1 MFLTATLFL
10 TKASSS
16 VGGNRGAYTSRR
28 SFELEAGEAVTDA
41 APLTGI
47 KVVDMTEALAGP
59 YCAMLLGDLGADVIK
74 IERPGDG
81 DQARGWGPPF
91 LEGESAYFLAVNR
104 NKRSIELDIKRP
116 GDLELLH
123 TLIARADVFL
133 TNNPRL
139 QSLARSKLDPET
151 LRARHPKLVY
161 GAISGY
167 GHTGP
172 KANRGGY
179 DIIAQGE
186 AGLMALTGPVDGG
199 PSRFPTPMA
208 DISGGIYTL
217 LGVLAALYARDN
229 RARGTGT
236 GELVDVA
243 LVDAQL
249 SWLANLG
256 ASYFATGKRP
266 ARLGNAHPNV
276 TPYQPVRAQDKSM
289 IIAVGNERLWGRF
302 CNVLGIEATI
312 MLDPRFA
319 TNAQRN
325 AHREELIELLEDV
338 LARRPAASWVEEL
351 VAAGVPAGPIN
362 FPDET
367 LTDEQVVARRM
378 IVELEHP
385 LIGVVKSIAV
395 PIRFAS
401 NGPTY
406 RRYPPRLGEH
416 NDEIR
421 AQATGW

>member
-1 MFLTATLFL
+1 
-10 TKASSS
+10 
-16 VGGNRGAYTSRR
+16 
-28 SFELEAGEAVTDA
+28 VTDV

-59 YCAMLLGDLGADVIK
+59 YCGMLLGDLGAVVVK
-74 IERPGDG
+74 VERPGDG

-104 NKRSIELDIKRP
+104 NKRSIELDIKQP
-116 GDLELLH
+116 GDLALLQQ
-123 TLIARADVFL
+123 LVGRADVFL

-139 QSLARSKLDPET
+139 ESLARSGLDPDT
-151 LRARHPKLVY
+151 LRGRRPQLVY

-172 KANRGGY
+172 KANRSGY

-186 AGLMALTGPVDGG
+186 AGLMALTGPQDGG
-199 PSRFPTPMA
+199 PSRFPSPMA
-208 DISGGIYTL
+208 DISGGIYTC

-229 RARGTGT
+229 RANGSGRGQ
-236 GELVDVA
+236 LVDVA

-249 SWLANLG
+249 SWLANIG
-256 ASYFATGKRP
+256 ASFFATGKRP
-266 ARLGNAHPNV
+266 PRLGNAHPSV
-276 TPYQPVRAQDKSM
+276 TPYQPVHAQDKTM
-289 IIAVGNERLWGRF
+289 IIAVGNERLWAKF
-302 CNVLGIEATI
+302 CKILGAEETLLA
-312 MLDPRFA
+312 DPRFA
-319 TNAQRN
+319 TNADRN
-325 AHREELIELLEDV
+325 VHRRELIELVEQILR
-338 LARRPAASWVEEL
+338 RRPAVEWVEAL

-367 LTDEQVVARRM
+367 LTDDHVIARRM
-378 IVELEHP
+378 IVELDHP

-395 PIRFAS
+395 PIRFAE

-416 NDEIR
+416 NEEIR
-421 AQATGW
+421 KLAASW

>member
-1 MFLTATLFL
+1 M
-10 TKASSS
+10 
-16 VGGNRGAYTSRR
+16 
-28 SFELEAGEAVTDA
+28 TDV

-59 YCAMLLGDLGADVIK
+59 YCAMLLGDLGADVVK
-74 IERPGDG
+74 VERPGDG

-91 LEGESAYFLAVNR
+91 LDGESAYFLGVNR
-104 NKRSIELDIKRP
+104 NKRSIELDIKQP
-116 GDLELLH
+116 PDLALLQK
-123 TLIARADVFL
+123 LIGRADVFL

-139 QSLARSKLDPET
+139 ESLARSGIDPET
-151 LRARHPKLVY
+151 LRSRHPQLVY

-172 KANRGGY
+172 KANRSGY

-186 AGLMALTGPVDGG
+186 AGLMALTGSPEGG
-199 PSRFPTPMA
+199 PSRFPSPMA
-208 DISGGIYTL
+208 DISGGIYTC

-229 RARGTGT
+229 RASGSGRGQ
-236 GELVDVA
+236 LVDVA

-249 SWLANLG
+249 SWLANIG

-266 ARLGNAHPNV
+266 PRLGNAHPTV
-276 TPYQPVRAQDKSM
+276 TPYQPVRAQDKIM
-289 IIAVGNERLWGRF
+289 IIAVGNERLWAKF
-302 CNVLGIEATI
+302 CKILGAERTLLA
-312 MLDPRFA
+312 DPRFA
-319 TNAQRN
+319 TNADRN
-325 AHREELIELLEDV
+325 VHRRELIDLVERILQQ
-338 LARRPAASWVEEL
+338 RPAAEWVEQL
-351 VAAGVPAGPIN
+351 VEAGVPAGPIN

-367 LTDEQVVARRM
+367 LTDEHVIARRM

-385 LIGVVKSIAV
+385 LIGIVKSIAV
-395 PIRFAS
+395 PIRFAE

-421 AQATGW
+421 ALAATW

>member
-1 MFLTATLFL
+1 
-10 TKASSS
+10 
-16 VGGNRGAYTSRR
+16 
-28 SFELEAGEAVTDA
+28 VTDA

-74 IERPGDG
+74 VERPGDG

-91 LEGESAYFLAVNR
+91 LEGESAYFLSINR
-104 NKRSIELDIKRP
+104 NKRSIELDTKQPQDSRV
-116 GDLELLH
+116 LQ
-123 TLIARADVFL
+123 TLIGRADVFL

-139 QSLARSKLDPET
+139 ESLGRAGLDPAT
-151 LRARHPKLVY
+151 LRARHPGLIY

-172 KANRGGY
+172 KANRSGY

-199 PSRFPTPMA
+199 PSRFPSPMA
-208 DISGGIYTL
+208 DISGGIYTCM
-217 LGVLAALYARDN
+217 GVLAALYARDN
-229 RARGTGT
+229 RTTGS
-236 GELVDVA
+236 GSGQFVDVA
-243 LVDAQL
+243 LVDAQV
-249 SWLANLG
+249 SWLANIG

-266 ARLGNAHPNV
+266 PRLGNAHPTV
-276 TPYQPVRAQDKSM
+276 TPYQPIRARDKTM
-289 IIAVGNERLWGRF
+289 IIAVGNERLWAKF
-302 CNVLGIEATI
+302 CKILGAEATL
-312 MLDPRFA
+312 MSDARFA
-319 TNAQRN
+319 TNAARN
-325 AHREELIELLEDV
+325 VNRAELAVLLEQI
-338 LARRPAASWVEEL
+338 LMRRTAAEWVEEL

-367 LTDEQVVARRM
+367 LTDEHILARRM

-385 LIGVVKSIAV
+385 LIGIVRSIAT
-395 PIRFAS
+395 PMRFET

-421 AQATGW
+421 ATAAAW

>member
-1 MFLTATLFL
+1 M
-10 TKASSS
+10 
-16 VGGNRGAYTSRR
+16 
-28 SFELEAGEAVTDA
+28 TDI

-74 IERPGDG
+74 VERPGDG

-104 NKRSIELDIKRP
+104 NKRSIELDVKQP
-116 GDLELLH
+116 DDLRVLH
-123 TLIARADVFL
+123 TLIDRADVFL

-139 QSLARSKLDPET
+139 ESLARAQLDPAT
-151 LRARHPKLVY
+151 LQARNPRLVY

-172 KANRGGY
+172 KANRAGY

-186 AGLMALTGPVDGG
+186 AGLMALTGPIDGG
-199 PSRFPTPMA
+199 PSRFPSPMA
-208 DISGGIYTL
+208 DISGGIYTCM
-217 LGVLAALYARDN
+217 GVLAALYARDN
-229 RARGTGT
+229 RATGT
-236 GELVDVA
+236 GKGQFIDVA

-249 SWLANLG
+249 SWLANIG

-276 TPYQPVRAQDKSM
+276 TPYQPVRARDKTM
-289 IIAVGNERLWGRF
+289 IIAVGNERLWAKF
-302 CNVLGIEATI
+302 CKILGVEGTL
-312 MLDPRFA
+312 MVDPRFA
-319 TNAQRN
+319 TNADRN
-325 AHREELIELLEDV
+325 RHREELIALIEEILV
-338 LARRPAASWVEEL
+338 RRDAADWVEEL

-367 LTDEQVVARRM
+367 LTDEHVIARRM

-385 LIGVVKSIAV
+385 LIGIVKSIAM
-395 PIRFAS
+395 PMRFES

-416 NDEIR
+416 NEEIR
-421 AQATGW
+421 ATAATW

>member
-1 MFLTATLFL
+1 
-10 TKASSS
+10 
-16 VGGNRGAYTSRR
+16 
-28 SFELEAGEAVTDA
+28 VTEA

-74 IERPGDG
+74 VERPGDG

-91 LEGESAYFLAVNR
+91 LQGESAYFLGVNR
-104 NKRSIELDIKRP
+104 NKRSIELDTKQP
-116 GDLELLH
+116 DDLRILQ
-123 TLIARADVFL
+123 TLIGRADVFL

-139 QSLARSKLDPET
+139 ESLGRSGLDPAT
-151 LRARHPKLVY
+151 LRARHTGLVY

-199 PSRFPTPMA
+199 PSRFPSPMA
-208 DISGGIYTL
+208 DISGGIYTCM
-217 LGVLAALYARDN
+217 GVLAALFARDN
-229 RARGTGT
+229 RATGSGRGQF
-236 GELVDVA
+236 VDVA

-249 SWLANLG
+249 SWLANIG

-266 ARLGNAHPNV
+266 ARLGNAHPTV
-276 TPYQPVRAQDKSM
+276 TPYQPIRTRDKPM
-289 IIAVGNERLWGRF
+289 IIAVGNERLWAKF
-302 CNVLGIEATI
+302 CKTLGADTTL
-312 MLDPRFA
+312 MTDPRFA

-325 AHREELIELLEDV
+325 INRAALVAELEQILM
-338 LARRPAASWVEEL
+338 RRTAAEWVEEL

-367 LTDEQVVARRM
+367 LTDEHVLARRM

-385 LIGVVKSIAV
+385 LIGIVRSIAA
-395 PIRFAS
+395 PLRFES

-416 NDEIR
+416 NAEIR
-421 AQATGW
+421 ATAATW

>member
-1 MFLTATLFL
+1 
-10 TKASSS
+10 
-16 VGGNRGAYTSRR
+16 
-28 SFELEAGEAVTDA
+28 VTDV

-59 YCAMLLGDLGADVIK
+59 YCAMLLGDLGADVVK
-74 IERPGDG
+74 VERPGDG

-91 LEGESAYFLAVNR
+91 LEGESAYFLGVNR
-104 NKRSIELDIKRP
+104 NKRSIELDIKKSA
-116 GDLELLH
+116 DLTVLN
-123 TLIARADVFL
+123 TLIGRADVFL
-133 TNNPRL
+133 TNNPRFE
-139 QSLARSKLDPET
+139 SLARSGLDPAT
-151 LRARHPKLVY
+151 LQGRHPRLVY

-172 KANRGGY
+172 KANRSGY

-186 AGLMALTGPVDGG
+186 AGLMALTGPPEGG
-199 PSRFPTPMA
+199 PSRFPSPMA
-208 DISGGIYTL
+208 DISGGIYTC

-229 RARGTGT
+229 RATGSGR

-249 SWLANLG
+249 SWLANIG

-266 ARLGNAHPNV
+266 PRLGNAHPTV
-276 TPYQPVRAQDKSM
+276 TPYQPVQAQDKTM
-289 IIAVGNERLWGRF
+289 IIAVGNERLWAKFCKILGVEHTLMIDARF
-302 CNVLGIEATI
+302 VS
-312 MLDPRFA
+312 
-319 TNAQRN
+319 NAERN
-325 AHREELIELLEDV
+325 AHRAELVRAIEDV
-338 LARRPAASWVEEL
+338 LRLRPAAEWVEQL

-367 LTDEQVVARRM
+367 LTDEHVIARRM

-395 PIRFAS
+395 PIRFAA

-421 AQATGW
+421 AMAARW

>member
-1 MFLTATLFL
+1 
-10 TKASSS
+10 
-16 VGGNRGAYTSRR
+16 
-28 SFELEAGEAVTDA
+28 VTDA

-74 IERPGDG
+74 VERPHDG

-104 NKRSIELDIKRP
+104 NKRSIELDTKQP
-116 GDLELLH
+116 ADLGVLH
-123 TLIARADVFL
+123 ALIGRADVFL

-139 QSLARSKLDPET
+139 ESLARSSLDPAT
-151 LRARHPKLVY
+151 LRERHPRLVY

-186 AGLMALTGPVDGG
+186 AGLMALTGPVDGE
-199 PSRFPTPMA
+199 PCRFPSPMA
-208 DISGGIYTL
+208 DISGGIYTC

-229 RARGTGT
+229 RVSGSGAGQ
-236 GELVDVA
+236 LVDVA

-249 SWLANLG
+249 SWLANIG
-256 ASYFATGKRP
+256 ASFFATGKRP

-276 TPYQPVRAQDKSM
+276 TPYQPVRARDKTM
-289 IIAVGNERLWGRF
+289 IIAVGNERLWAKF
-302 CNVLGIEATI
+302 CKILGVEDTLMKDA
-312 MLDPRFA
+312 RFA
-319 TNAQRN
+319 TNAERN
-325 AHREELIELLEDV
+325 ANRPALIALLEEI
-338 LARRPAASWVEEL
+338 LARRTAAEWVEEL
-351 VAAGVPAGPIN
+351 VTAGIPAGPIN

-367 LTDEQVVARRM
+367 LTDAHVIARRM

-385 LIGVVKSIAV
+385 LIGVVRSIAA
-395 PIRFAS
+395 PLRFES

-421 AQATGW
+421 AAAASW

>member
-1 MFLTATLFL
+1 
-10 TKASSS
+10 
-16 VGGNRGAYTSRR
+16 
-28 SFELEAGEAVTDA
+28 VTDA
-41 APLTGI
+41 TPLTGI

-74 IERPGDG
+74 VERPGDG

-91 LEGESAYFLAVNR
+91 LEGESAYFLGVNR
-104 NKRSIELDIKRP
+104 NKRSIELDIKQP
-116 GDLELLH
+116 ADLALLR
-123 TLIARADVFL
+123 TLIGRADVFL

-139 QSLARSKLDPET
+139 ESLARSGLDPDT
-151 LRARHPKLVY
+151 LRGRHPRLVY

-172 KANRGGY
+172 KANRSGY

-186 AGLMALTGPVDGG
+186 AGLMALTGPPEGG
-199 PSRFPTPMA
+199 PSRFPSPMA
-208 DISGGIYTL
+208 DISGGIYTC

-229 RARGTGT
+229 RANGSGRGQ
-236 GELVDVA
+236 LVDVA

-249 SWLANLG
+249 SWLANIG

-266 ARLGNAHPNV
+266 PRLGNAHPTV
-276 TPYQPVRAQDKSM
+276 TPYQPVRAKDKTM

-302 CNVLGIEATI
+302 CKILGAERT
-312 MLDPRFA
+312 LLVDPRFA
-319 TNAQRN
+319 TNADRN
-325 AHREELIELLEDV
+325 VHRAELIELVEQIL
-338 LARRPAASWVEEL
+338 RSRPAAEWVEEL

-367 LTDEQVVARRM
+367 LTDEHVIARRM

-385 LIGVVKSIAV
+385 LIGIVKSIAL
-395 PIRFAS
+395 PIRFAE
-401 NGPTY
+401 NGATY

-421 AQATGW
+421 AQAATW

>member
-1 MFLTATLFL
+1 
-10 TKASSS
+10 
-16 VGGNRGAYTSRR
+16 VP
-28 SFELEAGEAVTDA
+28 DH

-74 IERPGDG
+74 VERPGDG

-91 LEGESAYFLAVNR
+91 LEGESAYFLAINR
-104 NKRSIELDIKRP
+104 NKRSIELDAKNAA
-116 GDLELLH
+116 DLRVLH
-123 TLIARADVFL
+123 TLIGRADVFL

-139 QSLARSKLDPET
+139 ESLARTSLDPAT
-151 LRARHPKLVY
+151 LRAKHPALIY

-186 AGLMALTGPVDGG
+186 AGLMALTGPIDDG
-199 PSRFPTPMA
+199 PSRFPSPMA
-208 DISGGIYTL
+208 DISGGIYACM
-217 LGVLAALYARDN
+217 GVLAALYARDN
-229 RARGTGT
+229 RATGN
-236 GELVDVA
+236 GAGQLVDVA

-249 SWLANLG
+249 SWLANIG

-266 ARLGNAHPNV
+266 PRLGNAHPNV
-276 TPYQPVRAQDKSM
+276 TPYQPVRARDKIM
-289 IIAVGNERLWGRF
+289 IIAVGNERLWAKF
-302 CNVLGIEATI
+302 CKILGVEATL
-312 MLDPRFA
+312 MVDPRFA
-319 TNAQRN
+319 TNAARN
-325 AHREELIELLEDV
+325 ANRSELIMLLEQILV
-338 LARRPAASWVEEL
+338 RRTAAEWVEEL

-362 FPDET
+362 FPDEI
-367 LTDEQVVARRM
+367 LTDEHVLARQM

-385 LIGVVKSIAV
+385 LVGVVKSIAA
-395 PIRFAS
+395 PMRFES

-416 NDEIR
+416 NAEIR
-421 AQATGW
+421 AAAATW